1 MLAKFCW
8 VVHYALPPTHFTRT
22 KPVWPSRVAA
32 SLLIVLLAC
41 PFATSASGQ
50 TESQHTAV
58 PRTLVRIDQTE
69 QTAALQSLGSD
80 ASGFFPSGSQTQQHV
95 PHDALLRF
103 GRAVPLS
110 ARYAIWLVDGSRL
123 AAERI
128 SWQADWL
135 EILPLWNL
143 KPLRIARTQ
152 VQAILLAGPISASQ
166 VIALEQRAQEVSGAD
181 DFLLLVDGTLIRGTL
196 QWDQTVAATN
206 MRGYWALKTAVGT
219 QQISAQRVRGVVP
232 SPALRSPASTGP
244 NDWSVG
250 LQDGSLLR
258 IRDPLGDGLRLACGI
273 DLTGP
278 AVSQELLR
286 SICMLAR
293 CNPGGDLV
301 AAWVPLR
308 YRAVPLLGTE
318 PQLVRWSDGWPVQ
331 YFQGYGYPNAIVAAA
346 TSRLVYRLDG
356 QQRLRGT
363 VTVQPHADF
372 AGQTTVIPQCQF
384 VVQTSGGGQQ
394 TETVWQ
400 SPTVSAGQQLSFDV
414 ELKDS
419 QLLILG
425 SDSVSAGDLP
435 QAIWLDLVAYPE

>member
-1 MLAKFCW
+1 MLDPFCW
-8 VVHYALPPTHFTRT
+8 VVRYALPPAHFTRT
-22 KPVWPSRVAA
+22 KPVWPSRVAVSA
-32 SLLIVLLAC
+32 LTVLLASL
-41 PFATSASGQ
+41 FATPATGQ
-50 TESQHTAV
+50 TESQPTAV
-58 PRTLVRIDQTE
+58 PLALVRIDQME
-69 QTAALQSLGSD
+69 QAAALQSLGSD
-80 ASGFFPSGSQTQQHV
+80 ASVFFPSGSETQQYV

-110 ARYAIWLVDGSRL
+110 ARYALWLVDGSRL

-128 SWQADWL
+128 SWQDDWL

-143 KPLRIARTQ
+143 EPLRIARTQ
-152 VQAILLAGPISASQ
+152 VQAILLAGPISVRQ
-166 VIALEQRAQEVSGAD
+166 TVALEQRAQAVSGAD
-181 DFLLLVDGTLIRGTL
+181 DFLLLVDGTVIRGTL

-206 MRGYWALKTAVGT
+206 MRGHWALKTAVGI
-219 QQISAQRVRGVVP
+219 QQIPTQRVRGVVP
-232 SPALRSPASTGP
+232 SPALRSPVSTGP

-250 LQDGSLLR
+250 LRDGSLLR
-258 IRDPLGDGLRLACGI
+258 IRDPLGDGLRLACGL

-278 AVSQELLR
+278 VASQEFLR

-293 CNPGGDLV
+293 CNPGGALV
-301 AAWVPLR
+301 AAWVPVR
-308 YRAVPLLGTE
+308 YRAVPLLE
-318 PQLVRWSDGWPVQ
+318 MAPPLVRWSDGWPAQ

-363 VTVQPHADF
+363 VTVQTRADL
-372 AGQTTVIPQCQF
+372 ASQTTVVPQCQF
-384 VVQTSGGGQQ
+384 VVQTSRGGQQ

-400 SPTVSAGQQLSFDV
+400 SPAVAAGQQLSFDV